1 MVAEGTIHTCLTP
14 SKEVEMTKYLTE
26 AKARG
31 KARDLNRNLEAHDF
45 TWSAIHYPGHGWLVQ
60 EVDAQ
65 GDPIA

>member
-1 MVAEGTIHTCLTP
+1 
-14 SKEVEMTKYLTE
+14 MTKYLTE